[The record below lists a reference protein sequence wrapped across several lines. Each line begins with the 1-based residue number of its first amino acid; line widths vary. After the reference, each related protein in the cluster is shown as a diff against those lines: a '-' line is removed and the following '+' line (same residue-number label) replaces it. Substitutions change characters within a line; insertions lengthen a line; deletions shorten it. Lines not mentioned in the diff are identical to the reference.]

1 MAGIMPLDGGTQMPG
16 GTVPRAAPRP
26 AGRTGRA
33 GRAEARSHKTSPVG
47 PGLAGGRYRPLTDHE
62 LDRIHRTALDVLAEL
77 GMAEATEE
85 ILDIALAK
93 GCSLGADGRLRFP
106 RSLIEDVVAGAAK
119 SYVLHGRDP
128 ARDIEVGGER
138 VHFCTSGEAVRVLD
152 FQSGQYRPSTLV
164 DLYDLQ
170 RLADSLEHVH
180 NVGQTVVATDLDD
193 AFVHD
198 INVAYASAAA
208 TTKPFGIS
216 TATASHV
223 AQIIAL
229 FDTILGGEGRF
240 QKRPFCVIGGCPI
253 VSPLR
258 FGRHTSEVMV
268 ATTRAGLVADMCVAT
283 QAGATSPAAL
293 AGTLVQTVAET
304 LACLAI
310 VNFIRPGHPMHL
322 GLWPFVSDLRTGAF
336 SGGGGE
342 EALLQAASAQIA
354 RFYGLPSSISAGMTD
369 AKRPDGQ
376 AGFEKGVTVALA
388 AAAGGNLISEVAGMV
403 GSLMGA
409 SFETMVIDNEMLGVI
424 QRTLKGIEVTD
435 DSLSYEVIKEV
446 IAGPGHYLGH
456 PQTLAL
462 MDREY
467 LYPNIAD
474 RSSLSAWEEDGS
486 IGILEK
492 ARKEAKRVLAA
503 HYPDS
508 IDAKADA
515 AIRERFPIR
524 LSPADMRPGNGRW

>member
-1 MAGIMPLDGGTQMPG
+1 MSVELVARKGGQTR
-16 GTVPRAAPRP
+16 GTRL
-26 AGRTGRA
+26 GRA
-33 GRAEARSHKTSPVG
+33 GRLQAREHVPSPVR
-47 PGLAGGRYRPLTDHE
+47 PGLAGGQYRPLSDTDIE
-62 LDRIHRTALDVLAEL
+62 RIHRTALRVLAEI
-77 GMAEATEE
+77 GMADVTPE
-85 ILDIALAK
+85 ILDIALPK
-93 GCSLGADGRLRFP
+93 GCTLGDDGRLRFP
-106 RSLIEDVVAGAAK
+106 EALIEDVVAGAAK
-119 SYVLHGRDP
+119 SYMLYGRDP
-128 ARDIEVGGER
+128 ARDIEIGGDR

-152 FQSGQYRPSTLV
+152 FASGQYRPSTLV

-170 RLADSLEHVH
+170 RLADSLEHIH

-198 INVAYASAAA
+198 INVAYVSAAA

-216 TATASHV
+216 TATATHV
-223 AQIIAL
+223 EKIIAL
-229 FDTILGGEGRF
+229 FDAILGGEGRF

-258 FGRHTSEVMV
+258 FGKHTSEVMV
-268 ATTRAGLVADMCVAT
+268 ATARAGLTVDMCVAT

-293 AGTLVQTVAET
+293 AGTLAQTVAET

-310 VNFIRPGHPMHL
+310 VNFIRRGQPMHL

-336 SGGGGE
+336 TGGGGE
-342 EALLQAASAQIA
+342 EALLQAASAQLA

-388 AAAGGNLISEVAGMV
+388 AMAGGNLISEVAGMV
-403 GSLMGA
+403 GSLMGV
-409 SFETMVIDNEMLGVI
+409 SFEAMVIDNEMLGVI
-424 QRTLKGIEVTD
+424 QRGLKGIEVTEE
-435 DSLSYEVIKEV
+435 SLSFDVIKEV
-446 IAGPGHYLGH
+446 VSGPGHYLGH
-456 PQTLAL
+456 AQTLAL

-467 LYPNIAD
+467 LYPTIAD
-474 RSSLSAWEEDGS
+474 RSSLSAWEEEGS
-486 IGILEK
+486 KGILDK
-492 ARKEAKRVLAA
+492 ARTEAKQRLAT

-515 AIRERFPIR
+515 EIRSRFPIKI
-524 LSPADMRPGNGRW
+524 AATDMRAGNGRW

>member
-1 MAGIMPLDGGTQMPG
+1 MSDLQTIPGLPGKTDAATSKPPLRG
-16 GTVPRAAPRP
+16 
-26 AGRTGRA
+26 GRA
-33 GRAEARSHKTSPVG
+33 GRREARSHTPSPVR
-47 PGLAGGRYRPLTDHE
+47 PGLAGGQYRPLTDHD
-62 LDRIHRTALDVLAEL
+62 LQRIHATALDVLSEL

-85 ILDIALAK
+85 ILDIALPK
-93 GCSLGADGRLRFP
+93 GCQLGDDDRLRFP
-106 RSLIEDVVAGAAK
+106 KSLIEDVIAGAAK

-128 ARDIEVGGER
+128 ARDIEVGGDR

-152 FQSGQYRPSTLV
+152 FTTGTYRPSTLV

-170 RLADSLEHVH
+170 RLADSLEHIH
-180 NVGQTVVATDLDD
+180 NVGQTVVATNLED
-193 AFVHD
+193 AFIHD

-223 AQIIAL
+223 AKIITL
-229 FDTILGGEGRF
+229 FDMILGGEGRF

-304 LACLAI
+304 LACLAV

-336 SGGGGE
+336 TGGGGE

-354 RFYGLPSSISAGMTD
+354 RFYGVPSSISAGMTD

-388 AAAGGNLISEVAGMV
+388 ATAGGNLISEVAGMV
-403 GSLMGA
+403 GSLMGT
-409 SFETMVIDNEMLGVI
+409 SFEAMVIDNEMLGII

-435 DSLSYEVIKEV
+435 DSLSFDVIKEV
-446 IAGPGHYLGH
+446 ISGPGHYLGH

-467 LYPNIAD
+467 LYPTIAD
-474 RSSLSAWEEDGS
+474 RSSLSAWEEEGS
-486 IGILEK
+486 PGILDK
-492 ARKEAKRVLAA
+492 ARAEVSRRLAR

-508 IDAKADA
+508 IGAKADEE
-515 AIRERFPIR
+515 IRSRFPIR
-524 LSPADMRPGNGRW
+524 LGQADMRPGNGRW

>member
-1 MAGIMPLDGGTQMPG
+1 MTAELATG
-16 GTVPRAAPRP
+16 P
-26 AGRTGRA
+26 ARQSRGARLGRA
-33 GRAEARSHKTSPVG
+33 GRMQAREHVPSPVR
-47 PGLAGGRYRPLTDHE
+47 PGLAGGQYRPLSDAD
-62 LDRIHRTALDVLAEL
+62 LQSIHVTALRVLSDI
-77 GMAEATEE
+77 GMAEATPE
-85 ILDIALAK
+85 ILQIALAK
-93 GCSLGADGRLRFP
+93 GCILGDDGRLRFP

-152 FQSGQYRPSTLV
+152 FESGQYRPSTLV

-170 RLADSLEHVH
+170 RLADSLEHIH
-180 NVGQTVVATDLDD
+180 NVGQTVVATNLED
-193 AFVHD
+193 AFTHD
-198 INVAYASAAA
+198 INVAYVSAAA

-216 TATASHV
+216 TATAAHV
-223 AQIIAL
+223 AKIIAL
-229 FDTILGGEGRF
+229 FDVILGGEGRF

-258 FGRHTSEVMV
+258 FGKHTSEVMV
-268 ATTRAGLVADMCVAT
+268 ATARAGLTVDMCVAT

-310 VNFIRPGHPMHL
+310 VNFIRRGQPMHL

-336 SGGGGE
+336 TGGGGE
-342 EALLQAASAQIA
+342 EALLQAASAQVS

-369 AKRPDGQ
+369 AKRPDAQ

-388 AAAGGNLISEVAGMV
+388 AMAGGNLISEVAGMV
-403 GSLMGA
+403 SSLMGA
-409 SFETMVIDNEMLGVI
+409 SFEAMVIDNEMLGII
-424 QRTLKGIEVTD
+424 QRALKGIEVNEE
-435 DSLSYEVIKEV
+435 SLSFDVIKEV
-446 IAGPGHYLGH
+446 VTGPGHYLGH
-456 PQTLAL
+456 AQTLAL

-467 LYPNIAD
+467 LYPTIAD
-474 RSSLSAWEEDGS
+474 RSSLSAWEEDGAT
-486 IGILEK
+486 GILEK
-492 ARKEAKRVLAA
+492 ARAEAKRRLAT

-515 AIRERFPIR
+515 EIRSRFPIKI
-524 LSPADMRPGNGRW
+524 ATTDMRAGNGRW

>member
-1 MAGIMPLDGGTQMPG
+1 MAHDNSGQMTGGVATRP
-16 GTVPRAAPRP
+16 ALRP
-26 AGRTGRA
+26 AGRSGRA
-33 GRAEARSHKTSPVG
+33 GRHEARSHKVSPVR
-47 PGLAGGRYRPLTDHE
+47 PGLSGGQYRPLTDRDLE
-62 LDRIHRTALDVLAEL
+62 RIHDTALTVLAEL
-77 GMAEATEE
+77 GMAEATQE
-85 ILDIALAK
+85 IIDIALPK
-93 GCSLGADGRLRFP
+93 GCTLGDDGRLRFP
-106 RSLIEDVVAGAAK
+106 RGVIEDVVAGAAK

-128 ARDIEVGGER
+128 ARDIEVGGDR
-138 VHFCTSGEAVRVLD
+138 VHFCTSGEGVRILD
-152 FQSGQYRPSTLV
+152 FHSGQYRPSTLV

-170 RLADSLEHVH
+170 RLAGALEHIH

-193 AFVHD
+193 AYVHD
-198 INVAYASAAA
+198 LNVAYASAAA
-208 TTKPFGIS
+208 TTKPFGMS

-223 AQIIAL
+223 AEIIAL
-229 FDTILGGEGRF
+229 FDMILGGEGRF

-258 FGRHTSEVMV
+258 FGKHTSEVMV

-336 SGGGGE
+336 TGGGGE

-376 AGFEKGVTVALA
+376 AGFEKGITVALA
-388 AAAGGNLISEVAGMV
+388 ATAGGNLISEVAGMV

-409 SFETMVIDNEMLGVI
+409 SFETMVIDNEMLGNI

-435 DSLSYEVIKEV
+435 ESLSYEVIKEV
-446 IAGPGHYLGH
+446 ISGPGHYLGH
-456 PQTLAL
+456 PQTLEL

-467 LYPNIAD
+467 LYPGIAD

-486 IGILEK
+486 PGILDK
-492 ARKEAKRVLAA
+492 ARKEAKRLLST
-503 HYPDS
+503 HYPQS
-508 IDAKADA
+508 IDPAADE
-515 AIRERFPIR
+515 AIRARFPIR
-524 LSPADMRPGNGRW
+524 LAQADMRPGNGRW

>member
-1 MAGIMPLDGGTQMPG
+1 MPG
-16 GTVPRAAPRP
+16 APRGEDALEARVGSARP
-26 AGRTGRA
+26 AARNAGRSGRA
-33 GRAEARSHKTSPVG
+33 GRREARSQMASPVH
-47 PGLAGGRYRPLTDHE
+47 PGLPGGQYKPLSDRD
-62 LDRIHRTALDVLAEL
+62 LRRIHETALDVLAEL

-85 ILDIALAK
+85 ILAIAVPK
-93 GCSLGADGRLRFP
+93 GARLGDDGRLRFP
-106 RSLIEDVVAGAAK
+106 RALIEDVVAGAAK

-170 RLADSLEHVH
+170 RLADSLEHIH

-193 AFVHD
+193 AFEHD

-223 AQIIAL
+223 AKIISL
-229 FDTILGGEGRF
+229 FDAILGGEGRF

-304 LACLAI
+304 LACLAV
-310 VNFIRPGHPMHL
+310 VNFIRPGHAMHL

-336 SGGGGE
+336 TGGGGE

-369 AKRPDGQ
+369 AKTPDGQ

-388 AAAGGNLISEVAGMV
+388 ATAGGNLISEVAGMV
-403 GSLMGA
+403 GSLMGT
-409 SFETMVIDNEMLGVI
+409 SFEAMVIDNEMLGIV
-424 QRTLKGIEVTD
+424 QRTLKGIEVTEE
-435 DSLSYEVIKEV
+435 SLSFDVIKEV
-446 IAGPGHYLGH
+446 ISGPGHYLGH
-456 PQTLAL
+456 PQTLEL

-467 LYPNIAD
+467 LYPSIAD
-474 RSSLSAWEEDGS
+474 RSSLSAWEEEGS
-486 IGILEK
+486 TGILEK
-492 ARKEAKRVLAA
+492 ARKEARRRLAS

-508 IDAKADA
+508 IDPKADA
-515 AIRERFPIR
+515 AIRERFPIC
-524 LSPADMRPGNGRW
+524 LAAADMRAGNGRW

>member
-1 MAGIMPLDGGTQMPG
+1 MPESTPTIALAADRDAAAL
-16 GTVPRAAPRP
+16 RAAARP
-26 AGRTGRA
+26 ATRAGRA
-33 GRAEARSHKTSPVG
+33 GRQLARSHKVSPVR
-47 PGLAGGRYRPLTDHE
+47 PGLPGGQYRPLTDRDLE
-62 LDRIHRTALDVLAEL
+62 RIHATALDVLAEL
-77 GMAEATEE
+77 GMAEATDE
-85 ILDIALAK
+85 ILDIARAK
-93 GCSLGADGRLRFP
+93 GCTLGADGRLRFP
-106 RSLIEDVVAGAAK
+106 RALIEDVIAGAAK
-119 SYVLHGRDP
+119 SYVLHGRNPD
-128 ARDIEVGGER
+128 RSIEVGGDR

-152 FQSGQYRPSTLV
+152 FQTGQYRPSTLV

-198 INVAYASAAA
+198 INIAYASAAA

-216 TATASHV
+216 SATAAHV
-223 AQIIAL
+223 PQIIAL
-229 FDTILGGEGRF
+229 FDTILGGEGKF

-336 SGGGGE
+336 TGGGGE

-388 AAAGGNLISEVAGMV
+388 ATAGGNLISEVAGMV

-409 SFETMVIDNEMLGVI
+409 SFETMVIDNEMLGII
-424 QRTLKGIEVTD
+424 QRALKGIEVTD
-435 DSLSYEVIKEV
+435 ESLSFEVIKEV
-446 IAGPGHYLGH
+446 ISGPGHYLGH

-462 MDREY
+462 MSSEY
-467 LYPNIAD
+467 LYPSIAD
-474 RSSLSAWEEDGS
+474 RSSLSAWEEEGS

-492 ARKEAKRVLAA
+492 ARKEAKRVLAM
-503 HYPDS
+503 HYPES
-508 IDAKADA
+508 IEPKADA

-524 LSPADMRPGNGRW
+524 LAAADMRAGNGRW

>member
-1 MAGIMPLDGGTQMPG
+1 MSGTMPLDGGPGMPG
-16 GTVPRAAPRP
+16 GIAPRVAARP
-26 AGRTGRA
+26 AGRSGRA
-33 GRAEARSHKTSPVG
+33 GRHEARSHKASPVR
-47 PGLAGGRYRPLTDHE
+47 PGLAGGQYRPLSDHD
-62 LDRIHRTALDVLAEL
+62 LKRIHRTALDVLAEL

-85 ILDIALAK
+85 IIEIAVAK
-93 GCSLGADGRLRFP
+93 GCRLGADGRLRFP
-106 RSLIEDVVAGAAK
+106 RYLIEDVVAGAAK
-119 SYVLHGRDP
+119 SYMLHGRDP

-164 DLYDLQ
+164 DLFDLQ
-170 RLADSLEHVH
+170 RLADALEHVH

-193 AFVHD
+193 AYVHD
-198 INVAYASAAA
+198 VNVAYTSAAA

-216 TATASHV
+216 TATAAHV
-223 AQIIAL
+223 KEIIAL
-229 FDTILGGEGRF
+229 FDLILGGEGRF

-258 FGRHTSEVMV
+258 FGKHTSEVMV

-336 SGGGGE
+336 TGGGGE

-369 AKRPDGQ
+369 AKTPDGQ

-409 SFETMVIDNEMLGVI
+409 SFEAMVIDNEMLGVI

-435 DSLSYEVIKEV
+435 ESLSYEVIKEV
-446 IAGPGHYLGH
+446 ISGPGHYLGH

-467 LYPNIAD
+467 LYPNISD
-474 RSSLSAWEEDGS
+474 RSSLSAWEEDS
-486 IGILEK
+486 SVGILDK
-492 ARKEAKRVLAA
+492 ARKEARRVLAA

-515 AIRERFPIR
+515 AIRARFPIR
-524 LSPADMRPGNGRW
+524 LNQGDMRPGNGRW

>member
-1 MAGIMPLDGGTQMPG
+1 MPG
-16 GTVPRAAPRP
+16 TMAVDG
-26 AGRTGRA
+26 AGPKPVRGGRA
-33 GRAEARSHKTSPVG
+33 GRREARSHTPSPVR
-47 PGLAGGRYRPLTDHE
+47 PGLPGGQYRPLSARDLT
-62 LDRIHRTALDVLAEL
+62 RIHETALRVLAEL
-77 GMAEATEE
+77 GMSDVTDE
-85 ILDIALAK
+85 IRDIAVPK
-93 GCSLGADGRLRFP
+93 GCRLGDDGRLRFP
-106 RSLIEDVVAGAAK
+106 NSVIEDVIAGAAK
-119 SYVLHGRDP
+119 SYVLYGRDP
-128 ARDIEVGGER
+128 TRDIEIGGDR
-138 VHFCTSGEAVRVLD
+138 VHFCTSGEAVRILD
-152 FQSGQYRPSTLV
+152 FHTGQYRPSTLV

-170 RLADSLEHVH
+170 RLADSLEHIH
-180 NVGQTVVATDLDD
+180 NVGQTVVATEQDD
-193 AFVHD
+193 TFVHD
-198 INVAYASAAA
+198 INVAYVSAAA

-216 TATASHV
+216 TATAAHV
-223 AQIIAL
+223 AKIIAL
-229 FDTILGGEGRF
+229 FDTILGGEGKF

-268 ATTRAGLVADMCVAT
+268 ATARAGLTVDMCVAT

-310 VNFIRPGHPMHL
+310 VNFIRPGQPMHL

-336 SGGGGE
+336 TGGGGE

-354 RFYGLPSSISAGMTD
+354 RFYGIPSSISAGMTD

-388 AAAGGNLISEVAGMV
+388 ATAGGNLISEVAGMV

-409 SFETMVIDNEMLGVI
+409 SFEAMVMDNEMLGII
-424 QRTLKGIEVTD
+424 QRTLKGIEVSD
-435 DSLSYEVIKEV
+435 DTLSFEVIREV

-467 LYPNIAD
+467 LYPTIAD
-474 RSSLSAWEEDGS
+474 RSSLSAWEEEGS
-486 IGILEK
+486 VGMLDK
-492 ARKEAKRVLAA
+492 ARKEAKRRLNT
-503 HYPDS
+503 HYPQS
-508 IDAKADA
+508 IDSKVDA
-515 AIRERFPIR
+515 EIRTRFPIR
-524 LSPADMRPGNGRW
+524 LAERDMRPGNGRW